1 MIVTT
6 IYELQGVRTD
16 DDTKKVK
23 NLVYD
28 VPDVGAVA
36 FEVTDAETKMFIK
49 HTDDVTPDRAA
60 LERAVSTAGS
70 YRLL

>member
-6 IYELQGVRTD
+6 IYELEGVRTD
-16 DDTKKVK
+16 EDTKKVK

-28 VPDVGAVA
+28 VPAVGAVA
-36 FEVTDAETKMFIK
+36 FEVTDAKTTMFIK

-60 LERAVSTAGS
+60 LEQAVSAAGS

>member
-6 IYELQGVRTD
+6 IYELEGVRTD
-16 DDTKKVK
+16 EDTKKVK

-36 FEVTDAETKMFIK
+36 FELTDAKTTMFIK
-49 HTDDVTPDRAA
+49 HTDDGPPDRAA
-60 LERAVSTAGS
+60 LEQAVSAAGS